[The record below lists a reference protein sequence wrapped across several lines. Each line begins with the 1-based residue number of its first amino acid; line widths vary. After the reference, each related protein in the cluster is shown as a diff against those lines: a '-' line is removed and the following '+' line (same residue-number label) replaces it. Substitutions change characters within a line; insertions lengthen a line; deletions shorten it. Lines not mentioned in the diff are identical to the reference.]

1 MNQMNKSNV
10 TLWKNRDTSQ
20 GISQN
25 QPKKKEDSKQV
36 ENEFIENLKKQIYF
50 MEMELKLMKE
60 RENEIAKSGGFTQLF
75 NDERDPSQH
84 IQQLKTKYANMRKK
98 MEDQI
103 ATLNDKKREV
113 TGLNVA
119 LKAKL
124 ETLQKLERDVYM
136 KLQNSQEK
144 GNNKL
149 NNLTSNYLE
158 KNNERNELE
167 ANNRL
172 QNTQLG
178 SEIKRNEELE
188 YNILS
193 GEKNDELDKIEFE
206 SQIKLLEDMTTEKTK
221 SYDETNNKIKE
232 LNTKTNEE
240 PYFKTE
246 IEKNEGYKKKI
257 EELEKLVCELN
268 TQVEGM
274 ELVNDYYVKKKQNVV
289 NERKK
294 YVDLNVEL
302 RHEIDSKN
310 QLNEIRIQKKVKEA
324 NSEEI
329 QNLNNHL
336 NETNEKIKD
345 LEDKIQKELEKIK
358 NFNNDIIKNNIEL
371 KHKEEKKAELME
383 TIDKRIKESTE
394 LKEKAEE
401 LNRNN
406 EELKQKIGKEQ
417 TDNELI
423 RNRNKLLAEEYSAL
437 QSKYD
442 FITKNYDY
450 TTNLKKIKVDDL
462 KNLTQTNNLVNS
474 TIDTFVDKIGSF
486 KKANIQN
493 LMSIDDE

>member
-240 PYFKTE
+240 PYFK
-246 IEKNEGYKKKI
+246 
-257 EELEKLVCELN
+257 
-268 TQVEGM
+268 
-274 ELVNDYYVKKKQNVV
+274 QNVV

-371 KHKEEKKAELME
+371 KHKEEKKDELME

-442 FITKNYDY
+442 FITANYDY

>member
-10 TLWKNRDTSQ
+10 TLWKNRDTAP

-25 QPKKKEDSKQV
+25 QPRKKEDSKQV

-246 IEKNEGYKKKI
+246 IEKNEGYKKK
-257 EELEKLVCELN
+257 N
-268 TQVEGM
+268 
-274 ELVNDYYVKKKQNVV
+274 
-289 NERKK
+289 
-294 YVDLNVEL
+294 
-302 RHEIDSKN
+302 
-310 QLNEIRIQKKVKEA
+310 
-324 NSEEI
+324 
-329 QNLNNHL
+329 
-336 NETNEKIKD
+336 
-345 LEDKIQKELEKIK
+345 
-358 NFNNDIIKNNIEL
+358 
-371 KHKEEKKAELME
+371 
-383 TIDKRIKESTE
+383 
-394 LKEKAEE
+394 
-401 LNRNN
+401 
-406 EELKQKIGKEQ
+406 
-417 TDNELI
+417 
-423 RNRNKLLAEEYSAL
+423 
-437 QSKYD
+437 
-442 FITKNYDY
+442 
-450 TTNLKKIKVDDL
+450 
-462 KNLTQTNNLVNS
+462 
-474 TIDTFVDKIGSF
+474 
-486 KKANIQN
+486 
-493 LMSIDDE
+493 

>member
-1 MNQMNKSNV
+1 M
-10 TLWKNRDTSQ
+10 KNL
-20 GISQN
+20 IL
-25 QPKKKEDSKQV
+25 KLK
-36 ENEFIENLKKQIYF
+36 LKK
-50 MEMELKLMKE
+50 MKV
-60 RENEIAKSGGFTQLF
+60 I
-75 NDERDPSQH
+75 
-84 IQQLKTKYANMRKK
+84 
-98 MEDQI
+98 
-103 ATLNDKKREV
+103 
-113 TGLNVA
+113 
-119 LKAKL
+119 
-124 ETLQKLERDVYM
+124 
-136 KLQNSQEK
+136 
-144 GNNKL
+144 
-149 NNLTSNYLE
+149 
-158 KNNERNELE
+158 
-167 ANNRL
+167 
-172 QNTQLG
+172 
-178 SEIKRNEELE
+178 
-188 YNILS
+188 
-193 GEKNDELDKIEFE
+193 
-206 SQIKLLEDMTTEKTK
+206 
-221 SYDETNNKIKE
+221 
-232 LNTKTNEE
+232 
-240 PYFKTE
+240 
-246 IEKNEGYKKKI
+246 KKKI

-371 KHKEEKKAELME
+371 KHKEEKKDELME

-394 LKEKAEE
+394 LKQKAEE
-401 LNRNN
+401 LNKNN

-442 FITKNYDY
+442 FITANYDY

-493 LMSIDDE
+493 LMSIDDDE